1 MFCAKLNYKLVMFCK
16 RQMPCFVNVRR
27 KIRAVKA
34 LFLTQTYFDSKIS
47 AQKVGIMLV
56 SINFYVM
63 ETFLAI

>member
-1 MFCAKLNYKLVMFCK
+1 MFCK
-16 RQMPCFVNVRR
+16 RQTPCFVNVRR
-27 KIRAVKA
+27 KIRAVEA

-47 AQKVGIMLV
+47 AQEVGIMLV